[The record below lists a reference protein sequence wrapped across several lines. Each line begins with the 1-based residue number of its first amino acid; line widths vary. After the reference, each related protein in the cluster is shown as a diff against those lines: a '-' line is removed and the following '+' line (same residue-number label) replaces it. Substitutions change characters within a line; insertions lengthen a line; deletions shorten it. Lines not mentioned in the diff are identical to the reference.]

1 MHDFICLEKRH
12 IKGFEGMDVV
22 IYNTI
27 YIVLIL
33 LIKFTTLKRVR
44 MPHRLEAKPKWI
56 RH

>member
-1 MHDFICLEKRH
+1 
-12 IKGFEGMDVV
+12 MDVV

-27 YIVLIL
+27 YIALIL

-44 MPHRLEAKPKWI
+44 MPNRLEAKPKWI

>member
-1 MHDFICLEKRH
+1 MHDSICLETRH

-33 LIKFTTLKRVR
+33 LIKLTILKRVR
-44 MPHRLEAKPKWI
+44 IPHHLEA
-56 RH
+56 